1 PKNERA
7 YNALGYALD
16 SQNKR
21 GEAIAVLRQGLKH
34 LPEEVQLHLGL
45 ARILWNQRRLAE
57 AADGYRQAI
66 RLNPPGN
73 VYWSHHLGWVLN
85 AQEKPKEAVDALR
98 KAIDINPKFAA
109 AHYELGL
116 SFAALGQTADAVAS
130 FRTAIEFDP
139 KVAGAYFRLANA
151 LRT

>member
-1 PKNERA
+1 ALAVSRHLTKVAPKPAHSAYMGTGRILDQQGKPEEAIAIYRKLIKDDPKNERA

-57 AADGYRQAI
+57 AADRYRPA
-66 RLNPPGN
+66 
-73 VYWSHHLGWVLN
+73 
-85 AQEKPKEAVDALR
+85 
-98 KAIDINPKFAA
+98 
-109 AHYELGL
+109 
-116 SFAALGQTADAVAS
+116 
-130 FRTAIEFDP
+130 
-139 KVAGAYFRLANA
+139 
-151 LRT
+151 